1 MVNFMKNIINKLK
14 KETNSNSFIVYRKK
28 HLLYKSIYI
37 IFNETLISS
46 DTVSDFIIRSLNKIK
61 IPTYQNIINRISN
74 FKYKE
79 ISTYED
85 ITYYLNSGFT
95 IILVSKNKYLALE
108 TRKNLTRSISTPIT
122 ENTPRG
128 ALDSFTENI
137 EINVGLIKRRIKS
150 NDLWIKNYRLGK
162 YTDTSVAMLYIKSI
176 AKEELVDKVDK
187 LINNINI
194 DGLVAAGMLRN
205 LIEKENKNAFPNA
218 LSAEKPYTATRYLLM
233 GNIVILVD
241 NDPFAIILPITLNDN
256 FISEEDDYNKSIN
269 VSVTRLI
276 RYLTFVITILT
287 PSVYLALTT
296 YNQEIIPI
304 NLLISIAAQRENVPF
319 PAFIE
324 CIFMIIAFEI
334 LRESDLKLP
343 SFASSAIS
351 IVGALILGEAAVNAG
366 IVSPIMIIVVAITA
380 ISSLTF
386 VEPEFNN
393 ALRIKRLVFMLGA
406 SILGIYGILLVSILF
421 LINLS
426 SYNFLGLPYLSPFAP
441 PDKGRIKDSIIKFPT
456 IKIRKR
462 NPILTNNITK
472 NASIPPHSTNE
483 NESTIKQK
491 NTNKESNK
499 ESIKEP
505 IYEKEN

>member
-1 MVNFMKNIINKLK
+1 MVNFMNNIINKLK
-14 KETNSNSFIVYRKK
+14 EDTNYQDKIIYRKK
-28 HLLYKSIYI
+28 TILIKTIYI
-37 IFNETLISS
+37 IFNETLTSSNSISN
-46 DTVSDFIIRSLNKIK
+46 FIIRSLNKIN
-61 IPTYQNIINRISN
+61 IPTYHNIINKISN

-79 ISTYED
+79 INTYKD
-85 ITYYLNSGFT
+85 LIYYLNSGFT
-95 IILVSKNKYLALE
+95 IILYSKDKYIALE
-108 TRKNLTRSISTPIT
+108 TKKNLSRSISTPTT

-137 EINVGLIKRRIKS
+137 ETNIGLIKRRIKS

-162 YTDTSVAMLYIKSI
+162 YTDTSVALLYIKSI
-176 AKEELVDKVDK
+176 AKKELVDKIDK

-194 DGLVAAGMLRN
+194 DGLVASGMLRN

-218 LSAEKPYTATRYLLM
+218 LSAEKPYTATRYLLL
-233 GNIVILVD
+233 GNIVLLVD
-241 NDPFAIILPITLNDN
+241 NDPFAIILPLTLNDN

-269 VSVTRLI
+269 VSITRII
-276 RYLTFVITILT
+276 RYLTFAITLLT
-287 PSVYLALTT
+287 PAIYLALTT
-296 YNQEIIPI
+296 YNQEIIPTS
-304 NLLISIAAQRENVPF
+304 LLISIAAQRENVPF

-324 CIFMIIAFEI
+324 CLFMIIAFEI

-380 ISSLTF
+380 ISSLIF

-406 SILGIYGILLVSILF
+406 SILGIYGVLLVSILF

-441 PDKGRIKDSIIKFPT
+441 PNIPRLKDSIIKFPT
-456 IKIRKR
+456 VKIRKR
-462 NPILTNNITK
+462 NPILTNNLTK
-472 NASIPPHSTNE
+472 NTSIIPHSKK
-483 NESTIKQK
+483 EST
-491 NTNKESNK
+491 
-499 ESIKEP
+499 
-505 IYEKEN
+505 YEKD

>member
-1 MVNFMKNIINKLK
+1 MNNIINKLK
-14 KETNSNSFIVYRKK
+14 EDTNYQDNIIYRKK
-28 HLLYKSIYI
+28 TILIKTIYI
-37 IFNETLISS
+37 IFNETLTSS
-46 DTVSDFIIRSLNKIK
+46 DNISDFIIRSLNKIN
-61 IPTYQNIINRISN
+61 IPTYHNIINKISN

-79 ISTYED
+79 INTYKD
-85 ITYYLNSGFT
+85 LIYYLNSGFT
-95 IILVSKNKYLALE
+95 IILYSKNKYIALE
-108 TRKNLTRSISTPIT
+108 TKKNLSRSISTPTT

-137 EINVGLIKRRIKS
+137 ETNIGLIKRRIKS

-162 YTDTSVAMLYIKSI
+162 YTDTSVALLYIKSI
-176 AKEELVDKVDK
+176 AKEELVDKIDK

-194 DGLVAAGMLRN
+194 DGLVASGMLRN

-218 LSAEKPYTATRYLLM
+218 ISAEKPYTATRYLLL
-233 GNIVILVD
+233 GNVVILVD
-241 NDPFAIILPITLNDN
+241 NDPFAIILPLTLNDN

-269 VSVTRLI
+269 VSITRII
-276 RYLTFVITILT
+276 RYLTFAITLLT
-287 PSVYLALTT
+287 PAIYLALTT
-296 YNQEIIPI
+296 YNQEIIPTS
-304 NLLISIAAQRENVPF
+304 LLISIAAQRENVPF

-324 CIFMIIAFEI
+324 CLFMIIAFEI

-380 ISSLTF
+380 ISSLIF

-406 SILGIYGILLVSILF
+406 SILGIYGVLLVSILF

-441 PDKGRIKDSIIKFPT
+441 PNIPRLKDSIIKFPT
-456 IKIRKR
+456 VKIRKR

-472 NASIPPHSTNE
+472 NTSIIPHSKK
-483 NESTIKQK
+483 EST
-491 NTNKESNK
+491 
-499 ESIKEP
+499 
-505 IYEKEN
+505 YEKN

>member
-1 MVNFMKNIINKLK
+1 MVNYMNDIINKLK
-14 KETNSNSFIVYRKK
+14 EDTNYQDKIIYRKK
-28 HLLYKSIYI
+28 TIFIKTIYI
-37 IFNETLISS
+37 IFNETLTSS
-46 DTVSDFIIRSLNKIK
+46 DSISDFIIRSLNKIN
-61 IPTYQNIINRISN
+61 IPTYHNIINKISN

-79 ISTYED
+79 INTYKD
-85 ITYYLNSGFT
+85 LIYYLNSGFT
-95 IILVSKNKYLALE
+95 IILYSKNKYIALE
-108 TRKNLTRSISTPIT
+108 TKKNLSRSISTPTT

-137 EINVGLIKRRIKS
+137 ETNIGLIKRRIKS

-162 YTDTSVAMLYIKSI
+162 YTDTSVALLYIKSI
-176 AKEELVDKVDK
+176 AKEELVDKIDK

-194 DGLVAAGMLRN
+194 DGLVASGMLRN

-218 LSAEKPYTATRYLLM
+218 ISAEKPYTATRYLLL
-233 GNIVILVD
+233 GNIVLLVD
-241 NDPFAIILPITLNDN
+241 NDPFAIILPLTLNDN

-269 VSVTRLI
+269 VSITRII
-276 RYLTFVITILT
+276 RYLTFVITLLT
-287 PSVYLALTT
+287 PAIYLALTT
-296 YNQEIIPI
+296 YNQEIIPT

-324 CIFMIIAFEI
+324 CLFMIFAFEI

-380 ISSLTF
+380 ISSLIF
-386 VEPEFNN
+386 IEPEFNN

-406 SILGIYGILLVSILF
+406 SILGIYGVLLVSILF

-441 PDKGRIKDSIIKFPT
+441 PNIPRLKDSIIKFPT

-462 NPILTNNITK
+462 NPILTNNLTK
-472 NASIPPHSTNE
+472 NTSIIPHSKK
-483 NESTIKQK
+483 EST
-491 NTNKESNK
+491 
-499 ESIKEP
+499 
-505 IYEKEN
+505 YEKD

>member
-1 MVNFMKNIINKLK
+1 MNNIINKLK
-14 KETNSNSFIVYRKK
+14 EDTNYQDNIIYRKK
-28 HLLYKSIYI
+28 TILIKTIYI
-37 IFNETLISS
+37 IFNETLTSS
-46 DTVSDFIIRSLNKIK
+46 DNISDFIIRSLNKIN
-61 IPTYQNIINRISN
+61 IPTYHSIINKISN

-79 ISTYED
+79 INTYKD
-85 ITYYLNSGFT
+85 LIYYLNSGFT
-95 IILVSKNKYLALE
+95 IILYSKNKYIALE
-108 TRKNLTRSISTPIT
+108 TKKNLSRSISTPTT

-137 EINVGLIKRRIKS
+137 ETNIGLIKRRIKS

-162 YTDTSVAMLYIKSI
+162 YTDTSVALLYIKSI
-176 AKEELVDKVDK
+176 AKEELVDKIDK

-194 DGLVAAGMLRN
+194 DGLVASGMLRN

-218 LSAEKPYTATRYLLM
+218 ISAEKQYTATRYLLL
-233 GNIVILVD
+233 GNVVILVD
-241 NDPFAIILPITLNDN
+241 NDPFAIILPLTLNDN

-269 VSVTRLI
+269 VSITRII
-276 RYLTFVITILT
+276 RYLTFAITLLT
-287 PSVYLALTT
+287 PAIYLALTT
-296 YNQEIIPI
+296 YNQEIIPTS
-304 NLLISIAAQRENVPF
+304 LLISIAAQRENVPF

-324 CIFMIIAFEI
+324 CLFMIIAFEI

-380 ISSLTF
+380 ISSLIF

-406 SILGIYGILLVSILF
+406 SILGIYGVLLVSILF

-441 PDKGRIKDSIIKFPT
+441 PNIPRLKDSIIKFPT
-456 IKIRKR
+456 VKIRKR

-472 NASIPPHSTNE
+472 NTSIIPHSKK
-483 NESTIKQK
+483 EST
-491 NTNKESNK
+491 
-499 ESIKEP
+499 
-505 IYEKEN
+505 YEKN

>member
-1 MVNFMKNIINKLK
+1 MNNIINKLK
-14 KETNSNSFIVYRKK
+14 EDTNYQDNIIYRKK
-28 HLLYKSIYI
+28 TILIKTIYI
-37 IFNETLISS
+37 IFNETLTSS
-46 DTVSDFIIRSLNKIK
+46 DNISDFIIRSLNKIN
-61 IPTYQNIINRISN
+61 IPTYHSIINKISN

-79 ISTYED
+79 INTYKD
-85 ITYYLNSGFT
+85 LIYYLNSGFT
-95 IILVSKNKYLALE
+95 IILYSKNKYIALE
-108 TRKNLTRSISTPIT
+108 TKKNLSRSISTPTT

-137 EINVGLIKRRIKS
+137 ETNIGLIKRRIKS

-162 YTDTSVAMLYIKSI
+162 YTDTSVALLYIKSI
-176 AKEELVDKVDK
+176 AKEELVDKIDK

-194 DGLVAAGMLRN
+194 DGLVASGMLRN

-218 LSAEKPYTATRYLLM
+218 ISAEKPYTATRYLLL
-233 GNIVILVD
+233 GNVVILVD
-241 NDPFAIILPITLNDN
+241 NDPFAIILPLTLNDN

-269 VSVTRLI
+269 VSITRII
-276 RYLTFVITILT
+276 RYLTFAITLLT
-287 PSVYLALTT
+287 PAIYLALTT
-296 YNQEIIPI
+296 YNQEIIPTS
-304 NLLISIAAQRENVPF
+304 LLISIAAQRENVPF

-324 CIFMIIAFEI
+324 CLFMIIAFEI

-380 ISSLTF
+380 ISSLIF

-406 SILGIYGILLVSILF
+406 SILGIYGVLLVSILF

-441 PDKGRIKDSIIKFPT
+441 PNIPRLKDSIIKFPT
-456 IKIRKR
+456 VKIRKR

-472 NASIPPHSTNE
+472 NTSIIPHSKK
-483 NESTIKQK
+483 EST
-491 NTNKESNK
+491 
-499 ESIKEP
+499 
-505 IYEKEN
+505 YEKN

>member
-1 MVNFMKNIINKLK
+1 MNNIINKLK
-14 KETNSNSFIVYRKK
+14 EDTNYQDNIIYRKK
-28 HLLYKSIYI
+28 TIIIKTIYI
-37 IFNETLISS
+37 IFNETLTSS
-46 DTVSDFIIRSLNKIK
+46 DNISDFIIRSLNKIN
-61 IPTYQNIINRISN
+61 IPTYHNIINKISN

-79 ISTYED
+79 INTYKD
-85 ITYYLNSGFT
+85 LIYYLNSGFT
-95 IILVSKNKYLALE
+95 IILYSKNKYIALE
-108 TRKNLTRSISTPIT
+108 TKKNLSRSISTPTT

-137 EINVGLIKRRIKS
+137 ETNIGLIKRRIKS

-162 YTDTSVAMLYIKSI
+162 YTDTSVALLYIKSI
-176 AKEELVDKVDK
+176 AKEELVDKIDK

-194 DGLVAAGMLRN
+194 DGLVASGMLRN

-218 LSAEKPYTATRYLLM
+218 LSAEKPYTATRYLLL
-233 GNIVILVD
+233 GNVVILVD
-241 NDPFAIILPITLNDN
+241 NDPFAIILPLTLNDN

-269 VSVTRLI
+269 VSITRII
-276 RYLTFVITILT
+276 RYLTFAITLLT
-287 PSVYLALTT
+287 PAIYLALTT
-296 YNQEIIPI
+296 YNQEIIPTS
-304 NLLISIAAQRENVPF
+304 LLISIAAQRENVPF

-324 CIFMIIAFEI
+324 CLFMIIAFEI

-380 ISSLTF
+380 ISSLIF

-406 SILGIYGILLVSILF
+406 SILGIYGVLLVSILF

-441 PDKGRIKDSIIKFPT
+441 PNIPRLKDSIIKFPT
-456 IKIRKR
+456 VKIRKR

-472 NASIPPHSTNE
+472 NTSIIPHSKK
-483 NESTIKQK
+483 EST
-491 NTNKESNK
+491 
-499 ESIKEP
+499 
-505 IYEKEN
+505 YEKN

>member
-1 MVNFMKNIINKLK
+1 MNDIINKLK
-14 KETNSNSFIVYRKK
+14 EDTNYQDKIIYRKK
-28 HLLYKSIYI
+28 TIFIKTIYI
-37 IFNETLISS
+37 IFNETLTSS
-46 DTVSDFIIRSLNKIK
+46 DSISNFIIRSLNKIN
-61 IPTYQNIINRISN
+61 IPTYHNIINKISN

-79 ISTYED
+79 INTYKD
-85 ITYYLNSGFT
+85 LIYYLNSGFT
-95 IILVSKNKYLALE
+95 IILYSKNKYIALE
-108 TRKNLTRSISTPIT
+108 TKKNLSRSISTPTT

-137 EINVGLIKRRIKS
+137 ETNIGLIKRRIKS

-162 YTDTSVAMLYIKSI
+162 YTDTSVALLYIKSI
-176 AKEELVDKVDK
+176 AKEELVDKIDK

-194 DGLVAAGMLRN
+194 DGLVASGMLRN

-218 LSAEKPYTATRYLLM
+218 ISAEKPYTATRYLLL
-233 GNIVILVD
+233 GNIVLLVD
-241 NDPFAIILPITLNDN
+241 NDPFAIILPLTLNDN

-269 VSVTRLI
+269 VSITRII
-276 RYLTFVITILT
+276 RYLTFVITLLT
-287 PSVYLALTT
+287 PAIYLALTT
-296 YNQEIIPI
+296 YNQEIIPT

-324 CIFMIIAFEI
+324 CLFMIFAFEI

-380 ISSLTF
+380 ISSLIF
-386 VEPEFNN
+386 IEPEFNN

-406 SILGIYGILLVSILF
+406 SILGIYGVLLVSILF

-441 PDKGRIKDSIIKFPT
+441 PNIPRLKDSIIKFPT

-462 NPILTNNITK
+462 NPILTNNLTK
-472 NASIPPHSTNE
+472 NTSIIPHSKK
-483 NESTIKQK
+483 EST
-491 NTNKESNK
+491 
-499 ESIKEP
+499 
-505 IYEKEN
+505 YEKD

>member
-1 MVNFMKNIINKLK
+1 MVNFMKNIIYKLK
-14 KETNSNSFIVYRKK
+14 KDTNYQDNIIYRKK
-28 HLLYKSIYI
+28 TILYKELYI
-37 IFNETLISS
+37 IYNETLTSS
-46 DTVSDFIIRSLNKIK
+46 DSISDFIIRSLNKIT
-61 IPTYQNIINRISN
+61 IPTYHNITNKISN

-79 ISTYED
+79 INTYED
-85 ITYYLNSGFT
+85 LIYYLNSGFT
-95 IILVSKNKYLALE
+95 IILYSKKKFLALE

-137 EINVGLIKRRIKS
+137 EINIGLIKRRIKS
-150 NDLWIKNYRLGK
+150 NDLWIKNYRIGK
-162 YTDTSVAMLYIKSI
+162 YTDTSVALLYIKSI
-176 AKEELVDKVDK
+176 AKEELVNKVDK

-218 LSAEKPYTATRYLLM
+218 ISAEKPYTATRYLLL
-233 GNIVILVD
+233 GNIVLLVD
-241 NDPFAIILPITLNDN
+241 NDPFAIILPLTLNDN

-269 VSVTRLI
+269 VSITRII
-276 RYLTFVITILT
+276 RYLTFAITLLT
-287 PSVYLALTT
+287 PAIYLALTT
-296 YNQEIIPI
+296 YNQEIIPTS
-304 NLLISIAAQRENVPF
+304 LLISIAAQRENVPF
-319 PAFIE
+319 PDFIE
-324 CIFMIIAFEI
+324 CLFMTIAFEI

-380 ISSLTF
+380 ISSLIF

-406 SILGIYGILLVSILF
+406 SILGIYGVLLISILF

-441 PDKGRIKDSIIKFPT
+441 PNIPRLKDSIIKFPA

-462 NPILTNNITK
+462 NPILTNNLTK
-472 NASIPPHSTNE
+472 NTSIIPHSKK
-483 NESTIKQK
+483 EST
-491 NTNKESNK
+491 
-499 ESIKEP
+499 
-505 IYEKEN
+505 YEKD

>member
-1 MVNFMKNIINKLK
+1 MVNFMNNIINKLK
-14 KETNSNSFIVYRKK
+14 EDTNYQDNIIYRKK
-28 HLLYKSIYI
+28 TILIKTIYI
-37 IFNETLISS
+37 IFNETLTSS
-46 DTVSDFIIRSLNKIK
+46 DNISDFIIRSLNKIN
-61 IPTYQNIINRISN
+61 IPTYHSIINKISN

-79 ISTYED
+79 INTYKD
-85 ITYYLNSGFT
+85 LIYYLNSGFT
-95 IILVSKNKYLALE
+95 IILYSKNKYIALE
-108 TRKNLTRSISTPIT
+108 TKKNLSRSISTPTT

-137 EINVGLIKRRIKS
+137 ETNIGLIKRRIKS

-162 YTDTSVAMLYIKSI
+162 YTDTSVALLYIKSI
-176 AKEELVDKVDK
+176 AKEELVDKIDK

-194 DGLVAAGMLRN
+194 DGLVASGMLRN

-218 LSAEKPYTATRYLLM
+218 ISAEKPYTATRYLLL
-233 GNIVILVD
+233 GNVVILVD
-241 NDPFAIILPITLNDN
+241 NDPFAIILPLTLNDN

-269 VSVTRLI
+269 VSITRII
-276 RYLTFVITILT
+276 RYLTFAITLLT
-287 PSVYLALTT
+287 PAIYLALTT
-296 YNQEIIPI
+296 YNQEIIPTS
-304 NLLISIAAQRENVPF
+304 LLISIAAQRENVPF

-324 CIFMIIAFEI
+324 CLFMIFAFEI

-380 ISSLTF
+380 ISSLIF

-406 SILGIYGILLVSILF
+406 SILGIYGVLLVSILF

-441 PDKGRIKDSIIKFPT
+441 PNIPRLKDSIIKFPT
-456 IKIRKR
+456 VKIRKR

-472 NASIPPHSTNE
+472 NTSIIPHSKK
-483 NESTIKQK
+483 EST
-491 NTNKESNK
+491 
-499 ESIKEP
+499 
-505 IYEKEN
+505 YEKN

>member
-1 MVNFMKNIINKLK
+1 MVNFMNNIINKLK
-14 KETNSNSFIVYRKK
+14 EDTNYQDNIIYRKK
-28 HLLYKSIYI
+28 TILIKTIYI
-37 IFNETLISS
+37 IFNETLTSS
-46 DTVSDFIIRSLNKIK
+46 DNISDFIIRSLNKIN
-61 IPTYQNIINRISN
+61 IPTYHNIINKISN

-79 ISTYED
+79 INTYKD
-85 ITYYLNSGFT
+85 LIYYLNSGFT
-95 IILVSKNKYLALE
+95 IILYSKNKYIALE
-108 TRKNLTRSISTPIT
+108 TKKNLSRSISTPTT

-137 EINVGLIKRRIKS
+137 ETNIGLIKRRIKS

-162 YTDTSVAMLYIKSI
+162 YTDTSVALLYIKSI
-176 AKEELVDKVDK
+176 AKEELVDKIDK

-194 DGLVAAGMLRN
+194 DGLVASGMLRN

-218 LSAEKPYTATRYLLM
+218 ISAEKPYTATRYLLL
-233 GNIVILVD
+233 GNVVILVD
-241 NDPFAIILPITLNDN
+241 NDPFAIILPLTLNDN

-269 VSVTRLI
+269 VSITRII
-276 RYLTFVITILT
+276 RYLTFAITLLT
-287 PSVYLALTT
+287 PAIYLALTT
-296 YNQEIIPI
+296 YNQEIIPTS
-304 NLLISIAAQRENVPF
+304 LLISIAAQRENVPF

-324 CIFMIIAFEI
+324 CLFMIIAFEI

-380 ISSLTF
+380 ISSLIF

-406 SILGIYGILLVSILF
+406 SILGIYGVLLVSILF

-441 PDKGRIKDSIIKFPT
+441 PNIPRLKDSIIKFPT
-456 IKIRKR
+456 VKIRKR

-472 NASIPPHSTNE
+472 NTSIIPHSKK
-483 NESTIKQK
+483 EST
-491 NTNKESNK
+491 
-499 ESIKEP
+499 
-505 IYEKEN
+505 YEKN

>member
-1 MVNFMKNIINKLK
+1 MVNFMNNIINKLK
-14 KETNSNSFIVYRKK
+14 EDTNYQDNIIYRKK
-28 HLLYKSIYI
+28 TILIKTIYI
-37 IFNETLISS
+37 IFNETLTSS
-46 DTVSDFIIRSLNKIK
+46 DNISDFIIRSLNKIN
-61 IPTYQNIINRISN
+61 IPTYHSIINKISN

-79 ISTYED
+79 INTYKD
-85 ITYYLNSGFT
+85 LIYYLNSGFT
-95 IILVSKNKYLALE
+95 IILYSKNKYIALE
-108 TRKNLTRSISTPIT
+108 TKKNLSRSISTPTT

-137 EINVGLIKRRIKS
+137 ETNIGLIKRRIKS

-162 YTDTSVAMLYIKSI
+162 YTDTSVALLYIKSI
-176 AKEELVDKVDK
+176 AKEELVDKIDK

-194 DGLVAAGMLRN
+194 DGLVASGMLRN

-218 LSAEKPYTATRYLLM
+218 LSAEKPYTATRYLLL
-233 GNIVILVD
+233 GNVVILVD
-241 NDPFAIILPITLNDN
+241 NDPFAIILPLTLNDN

-269 VSVTRLI
+269 VSITRII
-276 RYLTFVITILT
+276 RYLTFAITLLT
-287 PSVYLALTT
+287 PAIYLALTT
-296 YNQEIIPI
+296 YNQEIIPTS
-304 NLLISIAAQRENVPF
+304 LLISIAAQRENVPF

-324 CIFMIIAFEI
+324 CLFMIIAFEI

-380 ISSLTF
+380 ISSLIF

-406 SILGIYGILLVSILF
+406 SILGIYGVLLVSILF

-441 PDKGRIKDSIIKFPT
+441 PNIPRLKDSIIKFPT
-456 IKIRKR
+456 VKIRKR

-472 NASIPPHSTNE
+472 NTSIIPHSKK
-483 NESTIKQK
+483 EST
-491 NTNKESNK
+491 
-499 ESIKEP
+499 
-505 IYEKEN
+505 YEKN